1 LAPTPRDAGAPENQ
15 EDIVLE
21 STLDTTLDT
30 VVAPLADQTCS
41 PDEQAVAISA
51 FRNGASVNAV
61 AALLGKSPGSVEWL
75 LKKHG
80 LKKNDHKKPLPHEAG
95 DSIAAPAAQSFRKAD
110 LAFQKAMHPAIKSG
124 LEKPPMV
131 GVYKD
136 DRPLDAPRLFA
147 PAPHSSGCTS
157 PASDC
162 ADLCSPV

>member
-1 LAPTPRDAGAPENQ
+1 L
-15 EDIVLE
+15 DI
-21 STLDTTLDT
+21 TLDN
-30 VVAPLADQTCS
+30 VVVPAADETCS
-41 PDEQAVAISA
+41 PHEQAAAISA

-80 LKKNDHKKPLPHEAG
+80 LKRNDHKKPLPHEAG

-110 LAFQKAMHPAIKSG
+110 LAFQKAMHRAIKTG
-124 LEKPPMV
+124 LEKSPMV

-136 DRPLDAPRLFA
+136 TRPLDAPRLFA

-162 ADLCSPV
+162 ADLFSPV